1 MPHLRPDPRP
11 KTLGACGPSG
21 FWPRVWPQ
29 MRLRV
34 CLRKILWG
42 ALNLLPREQI
52 ENSRNFPREQF
63 HHTAPSSF
71 QQIVPHLSAFYV
83 VSLQCAIAAR
93 LIKIKTAVGT
103 VRQCQCSA
111 VTNTDMKLTL
121 AIYYCLFLPTLQDT
135 GILISLILCYQDQ

>member
-1 MPHLRPDPRP
+1 
-11 KTLGACGPSG
+11 
-21 FWPRVWPQ
+21 

-71 QQIVPHLSAFYV
+71 QQIVPDYIREYSSVALLE
-83 VSLQCAIAAR
+83 VSPFPEI
-93 LIKIKTAVGT
+93 I
-103 VRQCQCSA
+103 
-111 VTNTDMKLTL
+111 
-121 AIYYCLFLPTLQDT
+121 
-135 GILISLILCYQDQ
+135 